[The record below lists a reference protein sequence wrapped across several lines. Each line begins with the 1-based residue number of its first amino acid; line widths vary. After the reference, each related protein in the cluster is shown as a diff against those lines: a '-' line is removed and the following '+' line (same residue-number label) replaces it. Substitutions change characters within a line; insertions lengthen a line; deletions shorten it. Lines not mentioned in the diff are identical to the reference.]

1 MRKYQPI
8 AIVGAL
14 ALLAAACQ
22 SAPSSAEQVV
32 QLAQPAAEAPAIPQE
47 SEAQAPTSEPISPAE
62 QVPTAPVEQ
71 EPAAPV
77 VVRQGLAAT
86 APATVNLANG
96 TPTLV
101 EFFAFW

>member
-1 MRKYQPI
+1 MKRYRVI

-22 SAPSSAEQVV
+22 SAPATAVQVAPPDV
-32 QLAQPAAEAPAIPQE
+32 PATQAVEVTRQEGAPA
-47 SEAQAPTSEPISPAE
+47 PISE
-62 QVPTAPVEQ
+62 QGAPVEQ

-86 APATVNLANG
+86 NPTDVNLANG